1 MRNKK
6 GSKRPPDVPSEFWH
20 MYSAKPLREEIE
32 RWENKVAREEARHK
46 EESEKEAP
54 AMPVLL
60 GQEEPHRPKYESDKD
75 RMYNLYLDGWMDGW
89 TARRV
94 WLPKETFPS
103 AISGS
108 LCKRHRQLSG
118 KGSRSLTGHP
128 MQASM
133 NSPVPAQMP
142 KRTGQTAVGPRTA
155 RKHRGQ

>member
-1 MRNKK
+1 MPGGYNWDGVTLVRNKK

-20 MYSAKPLREEIE
+20 TYSAKPLREEIE

-89 TARRV
+89 MDGMQGMAAKGN
-94 WLPKETFPS
+94 LP
-103 AISGS
+103 
-108 LCKRHRQLSG
+108 LRHLREPL
-118 KGSRSLTGHP
+118 
-128 MQASM
+128 QAS
-133 NSPVPAQMP
+133 
-142 KRTGQTAVGPRTA
+142 
-155 RKHRGQ
+155 